1 MVKDLLDGTAFRE
14 GDWTNGALSVEF
26 SISKLSQKLATPV
39 SAAAQVAILQAT
51 AASAMTTAA
60 SESDYTFDKATGY
73 YRHKTTGI
81 LYDANTGLFFNA
93 ITNAWYS
100 WNETTQEYTQV
111 GSKSVVESPP
121 KEETERRPV
130 VATLSSAPKPE
141 PSVLKEDVKVVMSYR
156 DRAKERRKLHG
167 EGCGARPTR
176 EWRTRRVGGERSS
189 ERRENEGG
197 EEGRCR

>member
-1 MVKDLLDGTAFRE
+1 MGRRFGKAIGRTARFRWSFPYQSWSVK
-14 GDWTNGALSVEF
+14 
-26 SISKLSQKLATPV
+26 KLATPV

-121 KEETERRPV
+121 KEE
-130 VATLSSAPKPE
+130 
-141 PSVLKEDVKVVMSYR
+141 
-156 DRAKERRKLHG
+156 DRAPARRRHVIL
-167 EGCGARPTR
+167 GA
-176 EWRTRRVGGERSS
+176 EARTVRL
-189 ERRENEGG
+189 EGG
-197 EEGRCR
+197 RKSRHELP